1 MTKVIIS
8 KTAKYRNRFRMDL
21 SLPVSTI
28 MTAEVECV
36 SPDQKLLDLKHIY
49 EKQNFHSHI
58 PVTDNGRLVGMIS
71 LIDFMRAISYSSLD
85 DNEAVYHEKSV
96 ADIMS
101 IHPVSSSVNSS
112 IKQIAEML
120 AKGDFHSIVL
130 TENDQ
135 VKGIVT
141 TTDLVRLMLK

>member
-1 MTKVIIS
+1 
-8 KTAKYRNRFRMDL
+8 MDL

-28 MTAEVECV
+28 MSAEVECV

-58 PVTDNGRLVGMIS
+58 PVTENGKLVGMIS

-85 DNEAVYHEKSV
+85 DNESVYHEKLVS
-96 ADIMS
+96 DIMS
-101 IHPVSSSVNSS
+101 INPVSSPASCS
-112 IKQIAEML
+112 IREIAEKL
-120 AKGDFHSIVL
+120 SKGDFHSIVL
-130 TENDQ
+130 TEDGH